1 MWRFTQNR
9 IVIRKDISTVVKV
22 PAEEVKEI
30 LEQMARLK
38 INKGWEFVFE
48 YDQEFVN
55 RHPEVVQRQLMLW
68 DAKFQQLSK
77 TLKISKAD
85 MERKA
90 KSDELA
96 AACSSPE
103 KPKRRRTISR
113 SRTKSTSAGSGMSDL
128 SDNEVE
134 SSAKERSRRPSGQSR
149 SRRNS
154 GGWNVNFA
162 FTVIV
167 DIGYCTVDPHF
178 YGHIMQPHFY
188 NQFRGVLYTNTI
200 LML

>member
-1 MWRFTQNR
+1 MVHIQCCSCITTSFILLRFSCTRQVPAETLCRARDYVMWRFTQNR

-55 RHPEVVQRQLMLW
+55 RHPEVVQRQLMLF

-85 MERKA
+85 MDRKA

-113 SRTKSTSAGSGMSDL
+113 SRTKSTNAGSGMSDL

-154 GGWNVNFA
+154 GG
-162 FTVIV
+162 
-167 DIGYCTVDPHF
+167 
-178 YGHIMQPHFY
+178 
-188 NQFRGVLYTNTI
+188 
-200 LML
+200 

>member
-9 IVIRKDISTVVKV
+9 TVIRKDISTVVKV

-38 INKGWEFVFE
+38 INKGWEFIFE
-48 YDQEFVN
+48 YNQEFVN

-85 MERKA
+85 MDRKA

-96 AACSSPE
+96 AACTSPE
-103 KPKRRRTISR
+103 KSKRRRTISR
-113 SRTKSTSAGSGMSDL
+113 SRTKSPNTGSGMSDL

-134 SSAKERSRRPSGQSR
+134 SPAKERSRRPSGQNR

-154 GGWNVNFA
+154 GGWDTKFLFMSYWQLCIRTSLLWSVMW
-162 FTVIV
+162 
-167 DIGYCTVDPHF
+167 GKYCTGSLHF
-178 YGHIMQPHFY
+178 YGC
-188 NQFRGVLYTNTI
+188 NVV
-200 LML
+200 

>member
-85 MERKA
+85 MDRKA

-134 SSAKERSRRPSGQSR
+134 GSAKEHSGRLSGQSR

-154 GGWNVNFA
+154 GG
-162 FTVIV
+162 
-167 DIGYCTVDPHF
+167 
-178 YGHIMQPHFY
+178 
-188 NQFRGVLYTNTI
+188 
-200 LML
+200 